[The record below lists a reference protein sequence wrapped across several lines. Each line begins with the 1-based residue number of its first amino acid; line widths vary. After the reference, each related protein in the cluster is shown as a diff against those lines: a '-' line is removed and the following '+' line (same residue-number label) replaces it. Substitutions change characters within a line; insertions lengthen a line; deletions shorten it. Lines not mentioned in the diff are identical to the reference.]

1 MKSSLTTIRPMTA
14 ADIPDGMRLRELAGW
29 NQTEQDWQRFLKM
42 EPSGCFV
49 ACVEDRIRGTVTTL
63 DFEKRFGWV
72 SMVLVDPEY
81 RRQGIGTR
89 LLEAGISALETAG
102 VETVKLDATPMGR
115 TVYVQR
121 GFVDEYGIER
131 WEGVS
136 RAVKGAGLQIMKRAD
151 LARVCE
157 LDRSVFGADRS
168 RLLESLWQENSRYSA
183 VVYQEGEVA
192 GYILGRAGTRAH
204 YLGPWIAKPDTGVA
218 EELAREFLHRVENE
232 PVFVD
237 ISQMHPEA
245 GPLVRM
251 MGFEFQRPL
260 TRMYRGPNNY
270 PGTPGWVCGIAGPE
284 LG

>member
-1 MKSSLTTIRPMTA
+1 MKSSITTIRPMTA

-192 GYILGRAGTRAH
+192 GYVLGRAGTRAH
-204 YLGPWIAKPDTGVA
+204 YLGPWVAKPDTGVA
-218 EELAREFLHRVENE
+218 EELAREFLRRVENE

-245 GPLVRM
+245 GTLVRM
-251 MGFEFQRPL
+251 MGFQFQRPL

-270 PGTPGWVCGIAGPE
+270 PGNPSWVCGVAGPE